1 MSIARRAIFPGS
13 FDPLTLG
20 HLDVIERASKIFDV
34 LTVAVLANTGKSPWF
49 SAEERVALIAAE
61 VSRLKNV
68 NVVAFS
74 GLLVAAARR
83 VRATTV
89 IRGVRGGADLEPEIA
104 MARTNRALDPRL
116 DTVFLSASPHVA
128 HVASKLVREIALLGG
143 SVTTLVPPRIAR
155 ATKFRAKE
163 IAKR

>member
-89 IRGVRGGADLEPEIA
+89 IRGVRG
-104 MARTNRALDPRL
+104 
-116 DTVFLSASPHVA
+116 
-128 HVASKLVREIALLGG
+128 
-143 SVTTLVPPRIAR
+143 
-155 ATKFRAKE
+155 
-163 IAKR
+163 